1 MLCLSGF
8 ELYSRWVPLYSV
20 DFDFILRIWWMKL
33 QFDIDFYDQMWTSNA
48 SSATRLSF
56 QNKGM
61 SAENYA
67 DLIYHETLGAAILH

>member
-1 MLCLSGF
+1 
-8 ELYSRWVPLYSV
+8 
-20 DFDFILRIWWMKL
+20 MKL
-33 QFDIDFYDQMWTSNA
+33 QLDIDFCDQMWTSNA

-67 DLIYHETLGAAILH
+67 DLIYRNLSRNSRSGQPPLIAHPPVPRWWSRYRGSTLV

>member
-1 MLCLSGF
+1 
-8 ELYSRWVPLYSV
+8 
-20 DFDFILRIWWMKL
+20 MKL

-61 SAENYA
+61 SAENDA
-67 DLIYHETLGAAILH
+67 DLLWNSRSCQPPLIAPPRRYPDGGHFIEVQL

>member
-1 MLCLSGF
+1 
-8 ELYSRWVPLYSV
+8 
-20 DFDFILRIWWMKL
+20 MKL

-48 SSATRLSF
+48 SPATRLSF
-56 QNKGM
+56 QNKGV

>member
-1 MLCLSGF
+1 
-8 ELYSRWVPLYSV
+8 
-20 DFDFILRIWWMKL
+20 MKL

-67 DLIYHETLGAAILH
+67 DLIYHETLGAATLH

>member
-1 MLCLSGF
+1 MITF
-8 ELYSRWVPLYSV
+8 YSV

-48 SSATRLSF
+48 SSTTRLSF

>member
-1 MLCLSGF
+1 MMNETTVRYRL
-8 ELYSRWVPLYSV
+8 
-20 DFDFILRIWWMKL
+20 LRPNVA
-33 QFDIDFYDQMWTSNA
+33 SNA